1 MNEIPFGMMNTRLFI
16 KQNEDADL
24 NDIICNDLSVNGTF
38 TYNEAIVS
46 KSKTINGTLTV
57 QGDASFNSDVFAKQM
72 GVNVVNDEA
81 YASGNNM
88 LKVAGH
94 MNIDNFT
101 ANTGSGTN
109 SALLVV
115 GNNSNNQFVKLKTQK
130 TGTGIGATSI
140 DFKNVNADATGVDYL
155 AFKNDGSQIAY
166 LYKDGRLRCSQ
177 LDLQVDSNTGTYINF
192 RDNTADTN
200 ANDVGTIKSGVDGSE
215 FPSAH
220 FVDISF
226 CGDYASNPT
235 ELLISTDKTK
245 ASFFDISNIG
255 IGTKTPQAPLHL
267 NKSSGTQMIVQST
280 DTNETNIKFVETG
293 TPTKFAL
300 VGCGGAGALNL
311 QYKNTDDATNNK
323 SLFINDAGFRID
335 SDEGTIYRF
344 GKCFQCFAFNGTQ
357 SFSSSSYAIYSP
369 ATKTIFK
376 LAGQNLA
383 VHFASFASC
392 EGSGTDQF
400 RMRVRL
406 TPITPSASSVQS
418 DEYKIIWDGGTGEG
432 RGQTSFNSF
441 QYSDSN
447 SDVEDAT
454 EVKIE
459 FRYKRQSGDDSL
471 EIKDGMLYVSTFN

>member
-1 MNEIPFGMMNTRLFI
+1 MNIPFEFDTNRFV
-16 KQNEDADL
+16 KQQGDADL
-24 NDIICNDLSVNGTF
+24 NNIVCNDLSVNGTLF
-38 TYNEAIVS
+38 YNDAIVA
-46 KSKTINGTLTV
+46 KNKTINGTLRV
-57 QGDASFNSDVFAKQM
+57 EGDASFNSVVYAKQM

-101 ANTGSGTN
+101 ANAGSGTN

-166 LYKDGRLRCSQ
+166 LYKDGRFRASQ

-192 RDNTADTN
+192 RDNAGDTT
-200 ANDVGTIKSGVDGSE
+200 ANDVGTIKSGIDSSE

-220 FVDISF
+220 YVDISF
-226 CGDYASNPT
+226 VGDYSAGNS
-235 ELLISTDKTK
+235 EIFLSTDKTK
-245 ASFFDISNIG
+245 ASYIDVSFVGIG
-255 IGTKTPQAPLHL
+255 IKTPQAPLHL
-267 NKSSGTQMIVQST
+267 NKSSGTQMIVEST
-280 DTNETNIKFVETG
+280 DTNETNIKFIETG
-293 TPTKFAL
+293 TPTKHAL

-311 QYKNTDDATNNK
+311 QYVNTADATNNK

-335 SDEGTIYRF
+335 SDQGTLYRF
-344 GKCFQCFAFNGTQ
+344 GKCFQCYSFNGDQ
-357 SFSSSSYAIYSP
+357 SFSSSSYAEYTP

-376 LAGQNLA
+376 LAGEKLA

-392 EGSGTDQF
+392 EGSSTDQF

-418 DEYKIIWDGGTGEG
+418 GEYKIIWDGGTGEG

-441 QYSDSN
+441 QYSDTN

-459 FRYKRQSGDDSL
+459 FRYKRQSGDDTL
-471 EIKDGMLYVSTFN
+471 QIKDGMLYVSTFN

>member
-1 MNEIPFGMMNTRLFI
+1 MSIPFQFNPAQFVRQGG
-16 KQNEDADL
+16 DADL
-24 NDIICNDLSVNGTF
+24 NNVICNDLSVNGTLF
-38 TYNEAIVS
+38 YNDAIVA
-46 KSKTINGTLTV
+46 KNKTINGTLTV
-57 QGDASFNSDVFAKQM
+57 QGDASFNSVVYAKQM

-94 MNIDNFT
+94 MNIDNFN
-101 ANTGSGTN
+101 ANAGSGTN

-115 GNNSNNQFVKLKTQK
+115 GNNSNNQFVKFKTQK

-155 AFKNDGSQIAY
+155 SFKNDGSQIAY
-166 LYKDGRLRCSQ
+166 LYKDGRFRASQ
-177 LDLQVDSNTGTYINF
+177 LDLQVDSNTGTYINL
-192 RDNTADTN
+192 RDNVGDLP
-200 ANDVGTIKSGVDGSE
+200 ANDIMTFKSGIDGSE

-220 FVDISF
+220 FIDISAV
-226 CGDYASNPT
+226 GDYSAGET
-235 ELLISTDKTK
+235 EIFLSTDKNK
-245 ASFFDISNIG
+245 ASYIDVSFVG
-255 IGTKTPQAPLHL
+255 IGTKTPEAPLHL

-280 DTNETNIKFVETG
+280 DTNETNIKFIETG

-300 VGCGGAGALNL
+300 LGCGGAGALNL
-311 QYKNTDDATNNK
+311 QYKNTADTTNNK

-335 SDEGTIYRF
+335 SDQGTLYRF
-344 GKCFQCFAFNGTQ
+344 GKCFQCYAFNGDQ

-369 ATKTIFK
+369 ATRTIFK
-376 LAGQNLA
+376 LAGEKLA

-392 EGSGTDQF
+392 EGSSTDQF

-418 DEYKIIWDGGTGEG
+418 GEYKILWDGGSGEG

-441 QYSDSN
+441 QYSDTN

-459 FRYKRQSGDDSL
+459 FRYKRQSGDDTL
-471 EIKDGMLYVSTFN
+471 QIKDGMLYVSTFN